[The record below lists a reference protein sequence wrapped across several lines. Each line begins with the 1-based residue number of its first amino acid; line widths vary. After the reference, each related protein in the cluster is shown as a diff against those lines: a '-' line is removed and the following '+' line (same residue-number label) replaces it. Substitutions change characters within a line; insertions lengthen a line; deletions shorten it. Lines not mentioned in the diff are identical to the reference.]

1 MVVVAVTPVA
11 VAVPAPEMVAVMVV
25 AAVGADAVHGR
36 TTATHKAARAV
47 SPHKLATR
55 MPNLHVS
62 SKHGPS
68 MTTMH
73 SPPATC
79 RPAFRHQANRP
90 AATVVVFVAVALPVV
105 VVVAVAADHAPVVV
119 VAAVAV
125 AVQAAA
131 ATPALSTAVKP
142 RHRPHMLVRPGNTG
156 LLTRFGFAGLFHAG
170 ARLSP

>member
-1 MVVVAVTPVA
+1 MVEA
-11 VAVPAPEMVAVMVV
+11 VAVLV
-25 AAVGADAVHGR
+25 AAHAR
-36 TTATHKAARAV
+36 TRATHKAASSVWAA
-47 SPHKLATR
+47 SPHKLVTR
-55 MPNLHVS
+55 MLNSHVS
-62 SKHGPS
+62 SKHGPT
-68 MTTMH
+68 MTKMP

-105 VVVAVAADHAPVVV
+105 VVVVAAVAVAADHAPVVV

-142 RHRPHMLVRPGNTG
+142 RHRPHMLVRPGNIG
-156 LLTRFGFAGLFHAG
+156 LLTRFGFAGLFHASV
-170 ARLSP
+170 RLSP

>member
-1 MVVVAVTPVA
+1 MVVAVAATPVAAAVPVPAMVEAVAVVVAA
-11 VAVPAPEMVAVMVV
+11 HA
-25 AAVGADAVHGR
+25 R
-36 TTATHKAARAV
+36 TRATHKAASSVWAA
-47 SPHKLATR
+47 SPHKLVTR
-55 MPNLHVS
+55 MLNSHVS
-62 SKHGPS
+62 SKHGPT
-68 MTTMH
+68 MTKMP

-90 AATVVVFVAVALPVV
+90 AATVVVFVAVALPV

-142 RHRPHMLVRPGNTG
+142 RHRPHIFVRPGNIG
-156 LLTRFGFAGLFHAG
+156 LLTRFGFAGLFHASV
-170 ARLSP
+170 RLSP